1 MRKKIIAGNWKMNK
15 AADEA
20 RELAARLFKVEIDA
34 ASTRVIIIPPFVYLS
49 EFSQMQK
56 NRGIFLG
63 AQDSFHE
70 RDGAYTGEI
79 SAYILHSLRVSYCL
93 VGHSERRKYFHET
106 DQQCLRK
113 VQGLFNQGIIPVLCV
128 GEELEI
134 RESGHHFDHV
144 RSQLLQVIEQLSPG
158 QISEMIIAY
167 EPVWAIGTGRTA
179 TVQQASEMHGF
190 IRELVHQKID
200 AKVASDLHILY
211 GGSVN
216 AGNAKELMLAKDI
229 DGVLVGGASLQA
241 ESFEKIIAGAH

>member
-1 MRKKIIAGNWKMNK
+1 MNK

-20 RELAARLFKVEIDA
+20 RELAARLFRAEINADNT
-34 ASTRVIIIPPFVYLS
+34 SVVVIPPFVYLS

-56 NRGIFLG
+56 NLGIFLG

-106 DQQCLRK
+106 DQQCLEK
-113 VQGLFNQGIIPVLCV
+113 VQGLFNQGVTPILCV
-128 GEELEI
+128 GEELEV
-134 RESGHHFDHV
+134 RESGRHFDHV
-144 RSQLLQVIEQLSPG
+144 RAQVLHVLEQLLPAQTS
-158 QISEMIIAY
+158 QIVIAY

-179 TVQQASEMHGF
+179 TVEQASEMHGF
-190 IRELVHQKID
+190 IRELVHQKAD
-200 AKVASDLHILY
+200 AKVASALHILY

-216 AGNAKELMLAKDI
+216 AANAKELMQAKDI

-241 ESFEKIIAGAH
+241 DSFEKIIQGAH

>member
-20 RELAARLFKVEIDA
+20 RELAIRLFKVQVNAPGIH
-34 ASTRVIIIPPFVYLS
+34 VVIIPPFVYLS
-49 EFSQMQK
+49 EFSQMGR
-56 NRGIFLG
+56 NAGVYLG

-70 RDGAYTGEI
+70 RNGAYTGEI
-79 SAYILHSLRVSYCL
+79 SAYILHSLGVSYCL

-106 DQQCLRK
+106 DQQCLEK
-113 VQGLFNQGIIPVLCV
+113 VQGLFNQDIVPILCV
-128 GEELEI
+128 GEELEV
-134 RESGHHFDHV
+134 RESGRHFDHV
-144 RSQLLQVIEQLSPG
+144 QAQLLHVINKLSPAE
-158 QISEMIIAY
+158 ISRLVIAY

-190 IRELVHQKID
+190 IRELIHQKMD
-200 AKVASDLHILY
+200 AKIAAAVHILY

-216 AGNAKELMLAKDI
+216 ADNAWELMQAKDI

-241 ESFEKIIAGAH
+241 ESFEKIIQGAH